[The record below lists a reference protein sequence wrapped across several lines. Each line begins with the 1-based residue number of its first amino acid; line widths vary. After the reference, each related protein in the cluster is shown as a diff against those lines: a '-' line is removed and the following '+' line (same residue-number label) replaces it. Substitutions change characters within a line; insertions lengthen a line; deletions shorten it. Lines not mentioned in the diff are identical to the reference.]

1 MERYKI
7 SFIFKA
13 LVCLVAV
20 CSGIFTLSGCA
31 THREHVYPG
40 GEIIDSS
47 SALFDFTNDQYDP
60 FKEYRIYPGDML
72 DVMYQVSSWS
82 ETDRFTIAVDHLV
95 SVKFIHTP
103 ELNVEQMVRP
113 NGKITLPY
121 LGEVYVVEKTVDEL
135 EKYLKKRYSKIFKN
149 PSLYVVVPDFKKH
162 ITEFKQDLHTAPRGL
177 SRLVTVGPDGW
188 VTFPMVGNI
197 SVAGLTINE
206 IDVKLTELYQSIM
219 PGMNVDI
226 FLEKHRPL
234 NVYVVGEVA
243 RPGAY
248 DITKATPLVHIL
260 TLAGT
265 PLYWADLTDVVV
277 MRKRDDKILA
287 TLVNVKS
294 MLTPTETC
302 LDFSGSD
309 FKEPLSSD
317 DLCAAINADKYPLFL
332 NSERDTISDLNEILR
347 VPNFYEMVCS
357 RTGRDANAFSKDT
370 QALIVKT
377 SGYRNGKDFS
387 RLNDEEQTSI
397 RMLNRLLLEDVYTNL
412 TPKYL
417 ARASKMIYLRP
428 DDMVYVP
435 KRTLRKM
442 AEFMT
447 DLKSIAM
454 FNGWGASIGF
464 GYQLHNEVTHSVSK
478 NGQGTTIIQQTGP

>member
-1 MERYKI
+1 MEKYRNSYLL
-7 SFIFKA
+7 KA
-13 LVCLVAV
+13 LVCLFAFYA
-20 CSGIFTLSGCA
+20 GIFTLSGCA
-31 THREHVYPG
+31 THSEHVYPG
-40 GEIIDSS
+40 GELIDSS
-47 SALFDFTNDQYDP
+47 SALFDFTDDQYDP
-60 FKEYRIYPGDML
+60 FKEYRIYPGDLL
-72 DVMYQVSSWS
+72 DVMYQVTSWS
-82 ETDRFTIAVDHLV
+82 ETDKFTIAVDHLV
-95 SVKFIHTP
+95 SVRFVHAP

-113 NGKITLPY
+113 NGNITLAY
-121 LGEVYVVEKTVDEL
+121 LGEVHVVDKTVDEL

-188 VTFPMVGNI
+188 VTFPMVGNV
-197 SVAGLTINE
+197 SVEGLTINQ
-206 IDVKLTELYQSIM
+206 IDAKLTQLYQSIM

-243 RPGAY
+243 KPGAY
-248 DITKATPLVHIL
+248 DITKATPLVQIL

-265 PLYWADLTDVVV
+265 PFYWANLTDVVV

-287 TLVNVKS
+287 TRVNVKS
-294 MLTPTETC
+294 MFTPVETC
-302 LDFSGSD
+302 LDFAGSD
-309 FKEPLSSD
+309 FKEPLSSG
-317 DLCAAINADKYPLFL
+317 DLCAAINADNYPLFTD
-332 NSERDTISDLNEILR
+332 SKRDTISDLNAILT
-347 VPNFYEMVCS
+347 VPNFYEMVCG
-357 RTGRDANAFSKDT
+357 RTGRDTKAFSKDT

-377 SGYRNGKDFS
+377 NGYRNGKDFS
-387 RLNDEEQTSI
+387 RLNEEEQNSI

-417 ARASKMIYLRP
+417 AMASKMIYLRP

-435 KRTLRKM
+435 KRNMKKM

-447 DLKSIAM
+447 DLKGIAM
-454 FNGWGASIGF
+454 FNGWGANIGF
-464 GYQLHNEVTHSVSK
+464 GYQLHMERVHSMTH
-478 NGQGTTIIQQTGP
+478 QGGDQTIIQTGQ

>member
-1 MERYKI
+1 MERYRI
-7 SFIFKA
+7 SFLLKA
-13 LVCLVAV
+13 LVCPVAFWA
-20 CSGIFTLSGCA
+20 GIFILSGCA

-47 SALFDFTNDQYDP
+47 SALFDFTDDQYDP

-149 PSLYVVVPDFKKH
+149 PSLFVVVPDFKKH

-197 SVAGLTINE
+197 SVAGLTITE

-265 PLYWADLTDVVV
+265 PFYWADLTDVVV

-309 FKEPLSSD
+309 FKDPLSPD

-332 NSERDTISDLNEILR
+332 DSERDTIADLNAILK

-357 RTGRDANAFSKDT
+357 RTGRSANIFSKDT
-370 QALIVKT
+370 QALIAKT

-435 KRTLRKM
+435 KRKLKKM

-464 GYQLHNEVTHSVSK
+464 GYQLHNEWTHTVSN
-478 NGQGTTIIQQTGP
+478 NGQATVIQQTGQ

>member
-1 MERYKI
+1 MERYKL
-7 SFIFKA
+7 KA
-13 LVCLVAV
+13 LVCLFAFWA
-20 CSGIFTLSGCA
+20 GIFTLSGCA

-40 GEIIDSS
+40 GEIVDSS

-60 FKEYRIYPGDML
+60 FKEYRIYPGDLL
-72 DVMYQVSSWS
+72 DVMYQVTSWS
-82 ETDRFTIAVDHLV
+82 ETAEFTIAVDHLV

-121 LGEVYVVEKTVDEL
+121 LGEVFVVGKSVDAL

-197 SVAGLTINE
+197 SVAGLTITE

-265 PLYWADLTDVVV
+265 PFYWANLSDVVV

-287 TLVNVKS
+287 TRVNVKS
-294 MLTPTETC
+294 MLTPAETC

-309 FKEPLSSD
+309 FKEPLSVE
-317 DLCAAINADKYPLFL
+317 DLCAAIDADNYPLCL
-332 NSERDTISDLNEILR
+332 NSERDTISKLNAILM

-357 RTGRDANAFSKDT
+357 RTGRDVNVFSKDT
-370 QALIVKT
+370 QALIIKT
-377 SGYRNGKDFS
+377 SDYRNGKDFS
-387 RLNDEEQTSI
+387 RLTDDEQNRI
-397 RMLNRLLLEDVYTNL
+397 RMLNRLLLEDVYMNL

-435 KRTLRKM
+435 KRNLKKM

-447 DLKSIAM
+447 DLRSIAM

-464 GYQLHNEVTHSVSK
+464 GYQLHMERIHSV
-478 NGQGTTIIQQTGP
+478 NHQDQGTTVITGP

>member
-1 MERYKI
+1 MERYRNR
-7 SFIFKA
+7 FLLKA
-13 LVCLVAV
+13 LVCLIAFWA
-20 CSGIFTLSGCA
+20 GIFTLSGCA

-40 GEIIDSS
+40 GEVIDSS
-47 SALFDFTNDQYDP
+47 SALFDFTDDQYDP
-60 FKEYRIYPGDML
+60 FKEYRIYPGDLL
-72 DVMYQVSSWS
+72 DVMYQVTSWS

-95 SVKFIHTP
+95 SVRFIHTP

-135 EKYLKKRYSKIFKN
+135 EKHLKKRYSRIFKN
-149 PSLYVVVPDFKKH
+149 PSLFVVVPDFKKH

-197 SVAGLTINE
+197 NVAGLTIAE
-206 IDVKLTELYQSIM
+206 IDVMLTELYQSIM

-243 RPGAY
+243 KPGAY

-265 PLYWADLTDVVV
+265 PFYWANLTDVVV

-287 TLVNVKS
+287 TIVNVKS
-294 MLTPTETC
+294 MLTPAETC
-302 LDFSGSD
+302 LDFSGTD
-309 FKEPLSSD
+309 FKEPLSAE

-332 NSERDTISDLNEILR
+332 DSERDTITDLNAILT

-357 RTGRDANAFSKDT
+357 RTGRDANVFSKDT
-370 QALIVKT
+370 QALIAKT

-387 RLNDEEQTSI
+387 RLNDDEQNSI

-435 KRTLRKM
+435 KRTLKKM

-447 DLKSIAM
+447 DLRTIAM
-454 FNGWGASIGF
+454 FNGWGANIGF
-464 GYQLHNEVTHSVSK
+464 GYTLHMERVHSVTHQDG
-478 NGQGTTIIQQTGP
+478 NQTIIQTGQ

>member
-1 MERYKI
+1 MERYKN
-7 SFIFKA
+7 SFILKA
-13 LVCLVAV
+13 LSCFFACLA
-20 CSGIFTLSGCA
+20 GIFTLSGCA
-31 THREHVYPG
+31 THSEHVYPG

-60 FKEYRIYPGDML
+60 FKEYRIYPGDVL
-72 DVMYQVSSWS
+72 DVMYQVTSWS
-82 ETDRFTIAVDHLV
+82 ETDKFTIAVDHLV
-95 SVKFIHTP
+95 SVRFIHTP

-121 LGEVYVVEKTVDEL
+121 LGEVSVVGKSVDEL

-197 SVAGLTINE
+197 SVAGLTITE

-243 RPGAY
+243 KPGAY
-248 DITKATPLVHIL
+248 DITKSTPLVQIL

-265 PLYWADLTDVVV
+265 PFYWANLSDVVV

-287 TLVNVKS
+287 TKVNVKS
-294 MLTPTETC
+294 MLLPSETC
-302 LDFSGSD
+302 IDFSEFD
-309 FKEPLSSD
+309 FNESLPVEN
-317 DLCAAINADKYPLFL
+317 LCAAIDKDNYPLCL
-332 NSERDTISDLNEILR
+332 NSDHNTIFRLNDILR
-347 VPNFYEMVCS
+347 VPNLYEMVCG
-357 RTGRDANAFSKDT
+357 RNGRDVNVFSKDLR
-370 QALIVKT
+370 ALIVQT
-377 SGYRNGKDFS
+377 SGYRDGKTFS
-387 RLNDEEQTSI
+387 RLTEDEQNSI
-397 RMLNRLLLEDVYTNL
+397 RMLNRLLLEEVYVNE
-412 TPKYL
+412 TPRYL
-417 ARASKMIYLRP
+417 AKASKMIYLRP

-435 KRTLRKM
+435 KRNLKKM

-464 GYQLHNEVTHSVSK
+464 GYQLHNEWTHTVSDTG
-478 NGQGTTIIQQTGP
+478 NQTVIQTGP

>member
-1 MERYKI
+1 MERYRNR
-7 SFIFKA
+7 FLLKA
-13 LVCLVAV
+13 LVCLIAFWA
-20 CSGIFTLSGCA
+20 GIFTLSGCA

-40 GEIIDSS
+40 GEVIDSS
-47 SALFDFTNDQYDP
+47 SALFDFTDDQYDP
-60 FKEYRIYPGDML
+60 FKEYRIYPGDLL
-72 DVMYQVSSWS
+72 DIMYQVTSWS

-95 SVKFIHTP
+95 SVRFIHTP

-135 EKYLKKRYSKIFKN
+135 EKHLKKRYSKIFKN
-149 PSLYVVVPDFKKH
+149 PSHFVVVPDFKKH

-197 SVAGLTINE
+197 NVAGLTIAE
-206 IDVKLTELYQSIM
+206 IDAKLTELYQSIM

-243 RPGAY
+243 KPGAY

-265 PLYWADLTDVVV
+265 PFYWANLTDVVV

-287 TLVNVKS
+287 TRVNIKN
-294 MLTPTETC
+294 MLTPPETC
-302 LDFSGSD
+302 LDFSGTD
-309 FKEPLSSD
+309 FKEPLSVE
-317 DLCAAINADKYPLFL
+317 DLCVAIDADSYPLSL
-332 NSERDTISDLNEILR
+332 DSERDTISKLNAILT

-357 RTGRDANAFSKDT
+357 RTGRSVNTFSKDT

-417 ARASKMIYLRP
+417 ARANKMIYLRP

-435 KRTLRKM
+435 KRTLKKM

-464 GYQLHNEVTHSVSK
+464 GYQLHMERIHSMTHQDG
-478 NGQGTTIIQQTGP
+478 NQTIIQTGQ

>member
-1 MERYKI
+1 MERYKNNFFLNALACFFACLAGI
-7 SFIFKA
+7 S
-13 LVCLVAV
+13 
-20 CSGIFTLSGCA
+20 TLSGCA
-31 THREHVYPG
+31 TYSEHVYSG
-40 GEIIDSS
+40 GEIIDAS

-60 FKEYRIYPGDML
+60 FKEYRIYPGDLL
-72 DVMYQVSSWS
+72 DVMYQVTSWS
-82 ETDRFTIAVDHLV
+82 ETDKFTIAVDHLV

-121 LGEVYVVEKTVDEL
+121 LSEVSVVGKSVDEL

-197 SVAGLTINE
+197 NVEGLTITE
-206 IDVKLTELYQSIM
+206 IDVKLTALYQSIM

-243 RPGAY
+243 KPGAY
-248 DITKATPLVHIL
+248 DITKATPLVQIL

-265 PLYWADLTDVVV
+265 PFYWANLSDVVV

-287 TLVNVKS
+287 TKVNVKS
-294 MLTPTETC
+294 MLLPSETC
-302 LDFSGSD
+302 IDFSEFD
-309 FKEPLSSD
+309 FNESLPVEN
-317 DLCAAINADKYPLFL
+317 LCAAIDKDNYPLCL
-332 NSERDTISDLNEILR
+332 NSDHDTIFRLNDILR
-347 VPNFYEMVCS
+347 VPNLYEMVFS
-357 RTGRDANAFSKDT
+357 RKGRDVNAFSKDV
-370 QALIVKT
+370 QALLVKT
-377 SGYRNGKDFS
+377 NGYRDGKTFS
-387 RLNDEEQTSI
+387 RLTEDEQNSI
-397 RMLNRLLLEDVYTNL
+397 RMLNRLLLEAVYVNE

-417 ARASKMIYLRP
+417 AKASKMIYLRP

-435 KRTLRKM
+435 KRNLKKM

-447 DLKSIAM
+447 DLRSIAM
-454 FNGWGASIGF
+454 FNGWGAGIGF
-464 GYQLHNEVTHSVSK
+464 GYQLHMERIHSETHQDGNQTV
-478 NGQGTTIIQQTGP
+478 IQTGQ